1 MITGTKIT
9 TDTLTSRRRFLIG
22 SGGPILPIL
31 DPRKETMKIRL
42 LLALAGVAISFALP
56 IVAQQTNTPDTDKVL
71 YKFQDITN
79 ANDPTFN
86 QELGINNAGVIAGY
100 FGSGAAGRPNKG
112 YTVVRPYNTQLDF
125 TNENFPG
132 SVQTQV
138 IGINNGGG
146 RLGFDRVSR
155 PTTVGFWSNANNANL
170 VNNSFGFVNIGG
182 PNGYFINVNNP
193 NTGTINGVQTNQLLG
208 VNDRNIAVGFYIDT
222 AGATHGYTYDI
233 AAAAFSANIDDPN
246 GVGATTA
253 AGINDHNQI
262 VGFYVDG
269 NGVTHGFFESHG
281 VFKTIDAPNA
291 TATSLFGLNNSGE
304 VVGFD
309 IDANGAMHGIICD
322 VETGACEQQDDPNGI
337 GTTIFNGLNDRGHI
351 VGFYVNGAGNTIG
364 LLATPVP

>member
-1 MITGTKIT
+1 
-9 TDTLTSRRRFLIG
+9 
-22 SGGPILPIL
+22 
-31 DPRKETMKIRL
+31 MKIRL
-42 LLALAGVAISFALP
+42 PLALLGLAISLAFG
-56 IVAQQTNTPDTDKVL
+56 NT
-71 YKFQDITN
+71 
-79 ANDPTFN
+79 
-86 QELGINNAGVIAGY
+86 
-100 FGSGAAGRPNKG
+100 GRP
-112 YTVVRPYNTQLDF
+112 D
-125 TNENFPG
+125 G
-132 SVQTQV
+132 S
-138 IGINNGGG
+138 
-146 RLGFDRVSR
+146 
-155 PTTVGFWSNANNANL
+155 
-170 VNNSFGFVNIGG
+170 
-182 PNGYFINVNNP
+182 FINVNNP
-193 NTGTINGVQTNQLLG
+193 TTGALKGAQTTQLLG

-281 VFKTIDAPNA
+281 VFKTIDAANA

-304 VVGFD
+304 AVGFD

-322 VETGACEQQDDPNGI
+322 VETGVCEEQDDPNGI
-337 GTTIFNGLNDRGHI
+337 GTTTFNGLNDHGQI